1 MIKVNKLQKFYP
13 GMGKMEITLETIYKK
28 IVALERDVN
37 TIKQNLID
45 DPELREDFIM
55 RIRNIDRGKTI
66 LVKDFGER
74 YGLK

>member
-1 MIKVNKLQKFYP
+1 
-13 GMGKMEITLETIYKK
+13 MEITLETIYKK

-55 RIRNIDRGKTI
+55 RIRNIDREKTI

>member
-1 MIKVNKLQKFYP
+1 
-13 GMGKMEITLETIYKK
+13 MEITLETIYKK

-37 TIKQNLID
+37 TIKKNLID

-55 RIRNIDRGKTI
+55 RIRTIDREKAI
-66 LVKDFGER
+66 VIKDFGGR

>member
-1 MIKVNKLQKFYP
+1 
-13 GMGKMEITLETIYKK
+13 MEITLETIYKK

-37 TIKQNLID
+37 TIKKNLID

-55 RIRNIDRGKTI
+55 RMRNLDREKTI
-66 LVKDFGER
+66 NVKDFGER

>member
-1 MIKVNKLQKFYP
+1 
-13 GMGKMEITLETIYKK
+13 MEITLETIYKK

-45 DPELREDFIM
+45 DPELREDFIL
-55 RIRNIDRGKTI
+55 RIRNIDREKTI